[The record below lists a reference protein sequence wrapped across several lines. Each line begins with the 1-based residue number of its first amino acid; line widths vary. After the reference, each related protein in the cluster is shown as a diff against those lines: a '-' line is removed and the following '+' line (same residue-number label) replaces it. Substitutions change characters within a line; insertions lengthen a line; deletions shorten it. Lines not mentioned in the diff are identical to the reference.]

1 MKDQIA
7 SLYKKYLYFYT
18 EENIAKIIV
27 QSLLLRLVVGDSEEY
42 ITHYHLRD
50 KLRQVASEYDHFGFL
65 IEPEIFNAEKSLEI
79 YNQVKDFDLE
89 GDVDDLGIV
98 FEGLMSRADAQK
110 LGAFYTPPSLASLII
125 QIGLLGKSTELKIY
139 DPAMGTAGLLVL
151 AHKHIQRVRQHLD
164 VEYFGQEFNSTSWK
178 IACINALLY
187 QMNFH
192 FGTLPGSTMYDD
204 KHKDLKADII
214 LANPPYNQKG
224 WDEDLVL
231 STDPRF
237 KDLPKPPS
245 NNGNFAWIL
254 HCLHHLNDEG
264 IACIVMA
271 NGSLTTSQKDELAV
285 REYLVK
291 NDLVEAIIT
300 LPPKL
305 FMSTGIPC
313 CIWIINKQ
321 KMRRGKML
329 LIDLSSQGK
338 VISRKQN
345 ELGEDTIAKVLD
357 QISRWRIGEELEKV
371 NFLINIDHA
380 SVEDRKFTLAPG
392 QYLEVDV
399 ERVEITEEIFMEK
412 ISKLIYDFE
421 RLADEEQRLTKQII
435 ANMKSLKYEQTDN
448 DEI

>member
-7 SLYKKYLYFYT
+7 SLYRKYVYFYT
-18 EENIAKIIV
+18 EESIAKIIV
-27 QSLLLRLVVGDSEEY
+27 QSLLLRMLLGENEEY
-42 ITHYHLRD
+42 VSHYALRD
-50 KLRQVASEYDHFGFL
+50 KLRQVAYQQYDYSYL
-65 IEPEIFNAEKSLEI
+65 IEPEVFNSEKSLEI

-164 VEYFGQEFNSTSWK
+164 VDYYGQEFNSTSWK

-329 LIDLSSQGK
+329 LIDLSNQGK
-338 VISRKQN
+338 PISRKQN

-392 QYLEVDV
+392 QYLEVEV
-399 ERVEITEEIFMEK
+399 ERVEITEESFMEK

-435 ANMKSLKYEQTDN
+435 SNMKKLTYEHADN

>member
-1 MKDQIA
+1 
-7 SLYKKYLYFYT
+7 
-18 EENIAKIIV
+18 
-27 QSLLLRLVVGDSEEY
+27 
-42 ITHYHLRD
+42 
-50 KLRQVASEYDHFGFL
+50 
-65 IEPEIFNAEKSLEI
+65 
-79 YNQVKDFDLE
+79 
-89 GDVDDLGIV
+89 
-98 FEGLMSRADAQK
+98 
-110 LGAFYTPPSLASLII
+110 
-125 QIGLLGKSTELKIY
+125 
-139 DPAMGTAGLLVL
+139 
-151 AHKHIQRVRQHLD
+151 
-164 VEYFGQEFNSTSWK
+164 
-178 IACINALLY
+178 
-187 QMNFH
+187 
-192 FGTLPGSTMYDD
+192 
-204 KHKDLKADII
+204 LKADII

-329 LIDLSSQGK
+329 LIDLSNQGK
-338 VISRKQN
+338 PISRKQN

-392 QYLEVDV
+392 QYLEVEV
-399 ERVEITEEIFMEK
+399 ERVEITEESFMEK

-435 ANMKSLKYEQTDN
+435 SNMKKLTYEHADN